1 MDSMSETSN
10 KSPKDLMT
18 EISEIE
24 ANLAFFEARFSLI
37 EHQPDSAY
45 KRAQVKAYE
54 AMHDQLSNQLNNLKL
69 EQELKKTRK
78 A

>member
-1 MDSMSETSN
+1 MNDTAN
-10 KSPKDLMT
+10 KSIKDLMT
-18 EISEIE
+18 QISEIE

-37 EHQPDSAY
+37 EHQPDSTY

-54 AMHDQLSNQLNNLKL
+54 AMHDQLTNQLK
-69 EQELKKTRK
+69 ELKMEQDLKKARK